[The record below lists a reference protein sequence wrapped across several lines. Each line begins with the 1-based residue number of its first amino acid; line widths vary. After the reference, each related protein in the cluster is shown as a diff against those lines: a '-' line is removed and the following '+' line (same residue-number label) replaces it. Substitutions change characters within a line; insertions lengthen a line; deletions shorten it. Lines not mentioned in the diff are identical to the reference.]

1 MLHLLD
7 KSFFLCSLLCVILS
21 DFVEVFEYINELM
34 WIRFKKIPGGFF
46 LLFIFSGFC
55 LSLARWQGKEGLHP
69 KRTEITHLDGQEKMG
84 IDAGLSSGILELMV
98 IF

>member
-1 MLHLLD
+1 
-7 KSFFLCSLLCVILS
+7 
-21 DFVEVFEYINELM
+21 
-34 WIRFKKIPGGFF
+34 
-46 LLFIFSGFC
+46 
-55 LSLARWQGKEGLHP
+55 LARWQGKEGLHP